1 MCYDIENICL
11 SPPGRHPN
19 EVNGMEETKESLPQ
33 QEPQPDPGYTP
44 RPGWQVWGARIG
56 LVLFL
61 ILVVLQIVRM
71 AGGWL

>member
-1 MCYDIENICL
+1 
-11 SPPGRHPN
+11 
-19 EVNGMEETKESLPQ
+19 MEETKESLPQ